1 MASDG
6 MARDRMAWHR
16 DELLAMVRL
25 AMRQLG
31 IAMDLAMG
39 RLDGR
44 LAWGRLA
51 MDLAMGRL
59 DGPCNGKARWT
70 AHLGTAPDGPRDGTA
85 RWTSRWEGSQW
96 IARDG
101 TARNGT
107 AWHRD
112 GLLVMGR
119 LAMDCLRWDGSR
131 YTARCC
137 NGPRDGTACD
147 GTAC

>member
-1 MASDG
+1 MG
-6 MARDRMAWHR
+6 
-16 DELLAMVRL
+16 RL
-25 AMRQLG
+25 S
-31 IAMDLAMG
+31 IVMDLAMG

-44 LAWGRLA
+44 LTWGRLA

-59 DGPCNGKARWT
+59 NGPRNGKARWT

-85 RWTSRWEGSQW
+85 RWTSRWEGSRW

-107 AWHRD
+107 AWRRD
-112 GLLVMGR
+112 GLLVMGRLAMGWLGVAMDLAMGR